1 MIAKNIIK
9 KAIYPILG
17 NSFRVQKRI
26 SKIRN
31 YNLLTILN
39 LHKVGFDDGSTYPA
53 LNPETFEQ
61 LLNFLLENYQI
72 TSFAELINESENNQ
86 NISGKPK
93 VILSFD
99 DGYKDFINVIHPI
112 LQKFGIRANQN
123 IISLILRP
131 LIIIS
136 AVIMAL
142 SRVDV

>member
-26 SKIRN
+26 NKIGN

-39 LHKVGFDDGSTYPA
+39 LHKVGFDDGSAYTA

-86 NISGKPK
+86 IISGKPK

-99 DGYKDFINVIHPI
+99 DGYKDFVNVIHPI

-123 IISLILRP
+123 IIPGCIESNRP
-131 LIIIS
+131 L
-136 AVIMAL
+136 
-142 SRVDV
+142 